1 MKKLL
6 IAVLCAA
13 APVALHAEQWQV
25 LGTRP
30 MGMGG
35 AFVAV
40 AQGPAAQYWNPGGLV
55 KSSDNVSGMDIHAG
69 VNAEFTGGIV
79 KNASQIGDLSSQF
92 SAIKTA
98 QTNGTAVNA
107 QDAAAFVK
115 TLSLLSDMNKPGK
128 GALVEADGGV
138 NFKFSKV
145 ALSVNNFTAV
155 GANPFVDTTNV
166 GLGSGT
172 GVNGVK
178 MNSVTNS
185 DVIAPTDP
193 TQAAA
198 ATTIAG
204 AITTIGYTNLED
216 LICGGAGCL
225 STQTSGKI
233 TDSTTLANAFV
244 NLAATSLTSAQIAD
258 AASMMSQYA
267 ASAAPIIANA
277 ASGNSYTNNT
287 SKLTLDAA
295 SFTEIAAGYAWTADK
310 WLSGL
315 SIGGNLKA
323 VNGRMATTTFQ
334 FMNNS
339 NTGDAFKNVL
349 KDSKST
355 WAPAVDV
362 GALWDVNRK
371 YPKLPLHPRL
381 GLVVRNV
388 NSPKFDM
395 PDAPGDPGGKYKL
408 DRQARIGLALNPAH
422 FWTIAADM
430 DLTKNKTEVSG
441 YNSRQLALGTE
452 INIINRRAFNIP
464 LRAGIMKNLAD
475 SSSKLAYTA
484 GTGLNLLYMHFD
496 VSGVVSSQKTTL
508 DNSSIPTKVGV
519 SASFG
524 LLF

>member
-6 IAVLCAA
+6 IAVILAA
-13 APVALHAEQWQV
+13 APGALQAEQWQV

-55 KSSDNVSGMDIHAG
+55 KSSDNVSGMDLHAA
-69 VNAEFTGGIV
+69 VNAEFTGGII
-79 KNASQIGDLSSQF
+79 KNASQIGDLATQLT
-92 SAIKTA
+92 AI
-98 QTNGTAVNA
+98 
-107 QDAAAFVK
+107 QDAQKTGGAITPQQAGDFVK
-115 TLSLLSDMNKPGK
+115 TMSLLADMNKPGK

-155 GANPFVDTTNV
+155 GVNPFIDTQNLNLGNGGTSSTSISFSANTN
-166 GLGSGT
+166 GKATPTDSAYATAANSLTTAMDTLNPSNNLATLLCGT
-172 GVNGVK
+172 GGCGIGIA
-178 MNSVTNS
+178 TNA
-185 DVIAPTDP
+185 D
-193 TQAAA
+193 
-198 ATTIAG
+198 
-204 AITTIGYTNLED
+204 
-216 LICGGAGCL
+216 
-225 STQTSGKI
+225 
-233 TDSTTLANAFV
+233 LANA
-244 NLAATSLTSAQIAD
+244 LANYAQQNSIPVSQITD
-258 AASMMSQYA
+258 AAAVITQYA
-267 ASAAPIIANA
+267 GSAAPVVDGAL
-277 ASGNSYTNNT
+277 SGGSYTNNT

>member
-6 IAVLCAA
+6 TITAVVLAAA
-13 APVALHAEQWQV
+13 APGALQAEQWQV

-55 KSSDNVSGMDIHAG
+55 KSSDNVSGMDLHAA
-69 VNAEFTGGIV
+69 VNAEFTGGII
-79 KNASQIGDLSSQF
+79 KNASDIGNMANELNAIQSAQSSGGSITPQQ
-92 SAIKTA
+92 A
-98 QTNGTAVNA
+98 G
-107 QDAAAFVK
+107 DFVK
-115 TLSLLSDMNKPGK
+115 TMSLLADMNKPGK

-155 GANPFVDTTNV
+155 GMNPFIDTQNLNLGNGGTSVTSINFPGGSTATPGDTTY
-166 GLGSGT
+166 
-172 GVNGVK
+172 
-178 MNSVTNS
+178 
-185 DVIAPTDP
+185 
-193 TQAAA
+193 QA
-198 ATTIAG
+198 
-204 AITTIGYTNLED
+204 
-216 LICGGAGCL
+216 
-225 STQTSGKI
+225 
-233 TDSTTLANAFV
+233 
-244 NLAATSLTSAQIAD
+244 AATSLTNALNTLNASNELPQLLCGSGGCGIGITTNQDLANALANYAYSKGIPASQITD
-258 AASMMSQYA
+258 AAATITQYSG
-267 ASAAPIIANA
+267 SAAPVV
-277 ASGNSYTNNT
+277 SGALTGGSYTNNT
-287 SKLTLDAA
+287 SNLTLDAA
-295 SFTEIAAGYAWTADK
+295 SFTEIAAGYAWTANK

-323 VNGRMATTTFQ
+323 INGRMATTTFQ

-339 NTGDAFKNVL
+339 NTGDAFKNML
-349 KDSKST
+349 KDAKSS
-355 WAPAVDV
+355 WAPAVDL
-362 GALWDVNRK
+362 GALWDVNQK

-395 PDAPGDPGGKYKL
+395 PSTVGGKYKL

-430 DLTKNKTEVSG
+430 DLTKNKTEVDG
-441 YNSRQLALGTE
+441 YDSRQLALGTE
-452 INIINRRAFNIP
+452 INVINRKAFNIP
-464 LRAGIMKNLAD
+464 LRAGIMKNLAE
-475 SSSKLAYTA
+475 SSSKLAYTL

-496 VSGVVSSQKTTL
+496 VSGVISSQKTTL

-519 SASFG
+519 AASFG